1 MGNVF
6 NDTRVQKTGATK
18 KLNLGGSSKNYDV
31 YEVPL
36 ELLYYN
42 NQNDRIAT
50 WLSQYDVSEL
60 FEKDREEYNKKIEG
74 FIVASNPKA
83 IEKTKKNI
91 ELIGQNIPGI
101 ILSDGRVIDGNRRL
115 TCLRQINRDNVMK
128 CGYFE
133 TIILDGNIANNK
145 DIKILELTIQHG
157 IDRKLDYDPIDKLVG
172 LYRDVVV
179 NKLITIKEYATS
191 TNIELKMA
199 EKELRIAEL
208 MAEFLEFV
216 NCPNQYYLARE
227 WDINGPLYEI
237 DGVLQKEKDEIR
249 REDIKNIMFNNL
261 LVKPDN
267 DMTRYI
273 RSVKK
278 LVSDSQFGEKYLEEQ
293 LDIAN
298 EVIDT
303 LNGIANSD
311 NAIMEVR
318 SNQGF
323 IKSLAENTETYA
335 QRVKISKVRN
345 QPLVLLETCEGNING
360 IDSKVINKLDDDEKY
375 EIKEK
380 INVLLKLLNHLD
392 DEIYV

>member
-1 MGNVF
+1 MDNVF
-6 NDTRVQKTGATK
+6 TDNRVRKTGATQ
-18 KLNLGGSSKNYDV
+18 KLNLGGSSNNYDV
-31 YEVPL
+31 YKVPL
-36 ELLYYN
+36 DLLYYN
-42 NQNDRIAT
+42 DQNDRIAT
-50 WLSQYDVSEL
+50 WLSQYDVAEL
-60 FEKDREEYNKKIEG
+60 FVKDRKEYNNKIEE

-91 ELIGQNIPGI
+91 ALIGQNVPGI
-101 ILSDGRVIDGNRRL
+101 ILSDGRVIDGNRRF
-115 TCLRQINRDNVMK
+115 TCLRKINRDQVTK

-157 IDRKLDYDPIDKLVG
+157 IESKLDYDPIDKLVG
-172 LYRDVVV
+172 LYRDVII
-179 NKLITIKEYATS
+179 NKLITIKEYASS
-191 TNIELKMA
+191 TNIELKTA
-199 EKELRIAEL
+199 EKDLRIAKL
-208 MAEFLEFV
+208 MAAFLEFV

-237 DGVLQKEKDEIR
+237 DGALQKERDETR

-273 RSVKK
+273 RSVKN
-278 LVSDSQFGEKYLEEQ
+278 LVSDPQFGTKYLEEQ

-303 LNGIANSD
+303 LYSKETPD
-311 NAIMEVR
+311 SAIQEVR
-318 SNQGF
+318 SNQSF
-323 IKSLAENTETYA
+323 IDSLAENTEAYV

-345 QPLVLLETCEGNING
+345 QPLVLLRPMR
-360 IDSKVINKLDDDEKY
+360 
-375 EIKEK
+375 
-380 INVLLKLLNHLD
+380 
-392 DEIYV
+392 

>member
-1 MGNVF
+1 MDNVF
-6 NDTRVQKTGATK
+6 TDNRVRKTGATQ
-18 KLNLGGSSKNYDV
+18 KLNLGGSSNNYDV
-31 YEVPL
+31 YKVPL
-36 ELLYYN
+36 DLLYYN
-42 NQNDRIAT
+42 DQNDRIAT
-50 WLSQYDVSEL
+50 WLSQYDVAEL
-60 FEKDREEYNKKIEG
+60 FVKDRKEYNNKIEE
-74 FIVASNPKA
+74 FIVASNPKT

-91 ELIGQNIPGI
+91 ALIGQNVPGI
-101 ILSDGRVIDGNRRL
+101 ILSDGRVIDGNRRF
-115 TCLRQINRDNVMK
+115 TCLRKINRDQVTK

-157 IDRKLDYDPIDKLVG
+157 IESKLDYDPIDKLVG
-172 LYRDVVV
+172 LYRDVII
-179 NKLITIKEYATS
+179 NKLITIKEYASS
-191 TNIELKMA
+191 TNIELKTA
-199 EKELRIAEL
+199 EKDLRIAKL
-208 MAEFLEFV
+208 MAAFLEFV

-237 DGVLQKEKDEIR
+237 DGALQKERDETR

-273 RSVKK
+273 RSVKN
-278 LVSDSQFGEKYLEEQ
+278 LVSDPQFGTKYLEEQ

-303 LNGIANSD
+303 LYSKETPD
-311 NAIMEVR
+311 SAIQEVR
-318 SNQGF
+318 SNQSF
-323 IKSLAENTETYA
+323 IDSLAENTEAYV

-345 QPLVLLETCEGNING
+345 QPLVLLETCETNIKD
-360 IDSKVINKLDDDEKY
+360 IDSKVIHKLDDDEKY

-380 INVLLKLLNHLD
+380 INVLLKLLNQLD
-392 DEIYV
+392 DEVDV